1 MLTLRGYMIP
11 AEKRL
16 DMFGYQAPMSDDALK
31 ATNFLTAL
39 WTTPR
44 LEEVIII
51 GLLIIAIGIGAA
63 VLINQRKIKK
73 QLRELLDQKEDKPN
87 DEI

>member
-1 MLTLRGYMIP
+1 MLTLRGRLIP
-11 AEKRL
+11 ADDRINTVWHRAAMTNDTRNAIDYL
-16 DMFGYQAPMSDDALK
+16 DI
-31 ATNFLTAL
+31 L
-39 WTTPR
+39 WFNPR

-51 GLLIIAIGIGAA
+51 GLLVITIGIGAA

-87 DEI
+87 GEI